1 MDKLFRWTIY
11 LMIVF
16 VIAVAIYIY
25 SWLSFQPVE
34 KKEVVMEFRKIYVSK
49 IPSNYQDSFSF
60 HLTS

>member
-1 MDKLFRWTIY
+1 
-11 LMIVF
+11 MIVF

-25 SWLSFQPVE
+25 SWLSFKPVE

-49 IPSNYQDSFSF
+49 NPSSHQDSFSF